1 MSWFLKFSFA
11 LTFLPPPADALSPA
25 STAVQA
31 TLTSVSPKREV
42 EFVSQIFDS
51 SSCLWFL
58 SFGLLHF
65 QPSPL
70 SCLLSSLHLCLNIFW
85 QPDFNSS
92 CHGRPVLVWWVFYC
106 SSVSS
111 SRLYLLLH
119 ISSTSWSWQPWP
131 SLLSSLSLDFESLL
145 KVRCLQM
152 SI

>member
-31 TLTSVSPKREV
+31 TLTSASPKREV
-42 EFVSQIFDS
+42 EFVIFDS

-70 SCLLSSLHLCLNIFW
+70 SCLLPSLHLCLNIFW

-111 SRLYLLLH
+111 SRIYLLLH

-145 KVRCLQM
+145 EVRSLGIQ
-152 SI
+152 I